1 MHQPSR
7 RGRFP
12 VYTRIAEELKRELAA
27 SPDTPP
33 PSIAALAAKTGV
45 SLRTAWKAVNLLIA
59 RGFLIRVSATRT
71 MRAGSV
77 AHADAQ
83 QSPAVNR
90 LTLDLR
96 RGIEDGSYRIGDP
109 LPKTAWL
116 ASRHSSSPNTIAAAM
131 SGLRRAGLVHKK
143 GKAWIVGPSV
153 TRADFSAAREAPV
166 IMMLFAE
173 DTSYEGF
180 FSVNFVEP
188 FARNF
193 CDEIDKHGCLLSI
206 GIFHT
211 KSGDASANVPAGIS
225 EIRAHVM
232 ALGKRYRGA
241 FVFAQ
246 PATVS
251 DLGDHLVSLS
261 KLGKPVVYFDFDDT
275 GGLLTRSALGI
286 DAKRCFRCHFD
297 EPAAVALAVCA
308 LASHG
313 HRTIGL
319 PCYGSPAFAWTQR
332 RIELLQ
338 AAIRPPCRLVCA
350 DLNEP
355 FWKMEETFSAG
366 YFLSEFGLEPPM
378 NGSGGLV
385 RRRSLRK
392 RLLDSTP
399 SLASLLDSGV
409 TALVALNDTIARKLF
424 LWLRAAEIA
433 VPGKMS
439 LISFDNVIDSR
450 IFPIATID
458 TGFSR
463 LGYLA
468 AHLFIGDIPVLAGG
482 NGDIAGPVMLV
493 NRGTLAK
500 AK

>member
-1 MHQPSR
+1 MQHPSK
-7 RGRFP
+7 RGRRP
-12 VYTRIAEELKRELAA
+12 VYTRIAEELKRELAT

-59 RGFLIRVSATRT
+59 KGFLVRVSATRT

-83 QSPAVNR
+83 KSPAVNR
-90 LTLDLR
+90 LGRDLR

-131 SGLRRAGLVHKK
+131 SGLQRAGLVHKK

-153 TRADFSAAREAPV
+153 IRADFSAAHEAPV

-193 CDEIDKHGCLLSI
+193 CDEIDTHGCLLSI

-225 EIRAHVM
+225 EIRAHIG

-246 PATVS
+246 PATVP
-251 DLGDHLVSLS
+251 DLEDHLVSLS
-261 KLGKPVVYFDFDDT
+261 KLGKPVVYFDFDNT
-275 GGLLTRSALGI
+275 GRRLTRTELGI
-286 DAKRCFRCHFD
+286 AKKYYRCHFD
-297 EPAAVALAVCA
+297 EQGAVAMALRV

-313 HRTIGL
+313 HRIIGL

-338 AAIRPPCRLVCA
+338 AAVHPPCRLVCA
-350 DLNEP
+350 DLNEQ

-366 YFLSEFGLEPPM
+366 YFLSEFGLETTM
-378 NGSGGLV
+378 SGSGGVV

-399 SLASLLDSGV
+399 SLASLLDEKV
-409 TALVALNDTIARKLF
+409 TALIALNDTIARKLF
-424 LWLRAAEIA
+424 LWLLSAEIA

-439 LISFDNVIDSR
+439 LISFDNIIDSR

-468 AHLFIGDIPVLAGG
+468 AHLFIGDIRVESDAGG
-482 NGDIAGPVMLV
+482 TIAGPVMLV

-500 AK
+500 AN